1 MNRWEEELQLVVE
14 EMCRVLCYLDW
25 RSHYWRSLVSK
36 REVSHATVREG
47 IAAYAEKQAYIA
59 QMMAHR
65 FSKEWLSTHGAHNI
79 TTDWPILYTSH
90 KESIADIDSA
100 MLDTVIG

>member
-14 EMCRVLCYLDW
+14 EMRRVLCYLDW

-47 IAAYAEKQAYIA
+47 IAAYAEKQACIA

-90 KESIADIDSA
+90 KESIADSA
-100 MLDTVIG
+100 MLDTVMIE